1 MTLENLVLHPQSRK
15 LAELLADNLPHGLI
29 IEGPSGVGVRTAA
42 YAMAE
47 RIGATT
53 FLIEPKRKIKGEM
66 AVDPAEGSVIIE
78 DIRRLYEQTR
88 TRQLQKHV
96 YIIDTGE
103 KSMTHG
109 AQNAFLKLLEEP
121 RVGLHFIIVTHQ
133 FDQLLPT
140 IASRSQRLSLQHITA
155 KQTMDLIDSLGVSDE
170 TKRTRLAFVGRGLP
184 ALIHR
189 LVQDESQYEARI
201 AVMRDA
207 KTMLGNDMHEKM
219 AVIHRYRENRGNTL
233 TLIDDMNHQ
242 LRTLLRSN
250 PDKRFVSSIEQNLA
264 IRARIASGGNIR
276 LHLATAVI

>member
-53 FLIEPKRKIKGEM
+53 FLIEPKKKIKGEM
-66 AVDPAEGSVIIE
+66 VVDPAEGSVIIE

-88 TRQLQKHV
+88 TKQSQKHV

-140 IASRSQRLSLQHITA
+140 ISSRSQRLSLQPITA

-219 AVIHRYRENRGNTL
+219 VVIHRYRENRGNTL

-264 IRARIASGGNIR
+264 TRARIASGGNIR